1 MVASSAR
8 ASTKQRTQY
17 QSGRKDAPSLKE
29 RTPQLTHTD
38 PPRPTFRA
46 EWMGWYVAAVLYRT
60 VSYEVNVVLLQ
71 HAPNLLN
78 ILHIH
83 ASNTNVALEL
93 TVTVLNDFEL
103 KRDTVQP
110 KNDFP
115 PQ

>member
-38 PPRPTFRA
+38 PPQPTFRA
-46 EWMGWYVAAVLYRT
+46 EWMGWYVAAVLYHT

-78 ILHIH
+78 IIHIH